1 MTRIRFACALVLLL
15 GALAS
20 GSAAAHGVRFGFAF
34 GFPVYP
40 PAWYYPPPAYYYP
53 PPVIAA
59 PAAPPVYIER
69 SDQQA
74 APSPPAEPYWYY
86 CPDSRTYYPYVKDCR
101 SPWQRVPARP
111 PAS

>member
-1 MTRIRFACALVLLL
+1 MTRIRFACVVVLLL

-53 PPVIAA
+53 PPVV
-59 PAAPPVYIER
+59 AAPPVYVER
-69 SDQQA
+69 TEA
-74 APSPPAEPYWYY
+74 ASPPPAEPYWYY

-111 PAS
+111 PNS